1 MIDHILPVIKEPA
14 DYITALS
21 LYRADPLTA
30 AGAGK
35 LLEILAKYQGV
46 DGAGEDMEYLKLCLA
61 VDLLLGGRGTDTEAC
76 GALELSGATL
86 DALLEAWGLALG
98 WERFSIG
105 DASRIWEQVQ
115 SGGASQPARV
125 LLARLAL
132 DSMAGAPNFVEL
144 QEPIRG
150 LAGFL
155 TDTGPD
161 ILARYAA
168 LVGEVRLKCRK

>member
-61 VDLLLGGRGTDTEAC
+61 VDLLLGGAGQTQKHL
-76 GALELSGATL
+76 GP
-86 DALLEAWGLALG
+86 WNLA
-98 WERFSIG
+98 
-105 DASRIWEQVQ
+105 
-115 SGGASQPARV
+115 
-125 LLARLAL
+125 
-132 DSMAGAPNFVEL
+132 AP
-144 QEPIRG
+144 P
-150 LAGFL
+150 
-155 TDTGPD
+155 
-161 ILARYAA
+161 
-168 LVGEVRLKCRK
+168 